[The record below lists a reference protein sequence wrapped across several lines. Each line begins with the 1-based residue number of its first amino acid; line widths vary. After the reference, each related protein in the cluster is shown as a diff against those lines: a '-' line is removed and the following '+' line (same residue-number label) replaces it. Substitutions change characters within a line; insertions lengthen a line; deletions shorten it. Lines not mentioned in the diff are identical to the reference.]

1 MTWNYWIIMMASNLI
16 GSGFTILMTAWIAVW
31 FLQGVYKTNL
41 QKASR
46 RRRVSNGEA
55 CVLIGLTASKYVG
68 GVLVVVMICMAMVTT
83 SQSFLSVAL

>member
-1 MTWNYWIIMMASNLI
+1 MSWQFWAVNMAANLGSAFAII
-16 GSGFTILMTAWIAVW
+16 MTAWITVC

-46 RRRVSNGEA
+46 RRKVSNGEA

-68 GVLVVVMICMAMVTT
+68 AVCVLIMVCMAMANT
-83 SQSFLSVAL
+83 SRSFLSVAL

>member
-1 MTWNYWIIMMASNLI
+1 MTWNYWIVNITANLI
-16 GSGFTILMTAWIAVW
+16 SCGFATLMMAWIAIWV
-31 FLQGVYKTNL
+31 LQGFYKTSL

-46 RRRVSNGEA
+46 RRKVSNGEA

-68 GVLVVVMICMAMVTT
+68 AVCVLIMVCMAMVQT

>member
-1 MTWNYWIIMMASNLI
+1 MSCQYWVTHMANYLMA
-16 GSGFTILMTAWIAVW
+16 SGFTVLMTAWIAVW